1 MTLCVNGEQREVP
14 DGTSLDDL
22 LALLEIP
29 ARKGVAVA
37 VNLEV
42 VSHVDRAALM
52 LKGGDRVDVVTAVG
66 GG

>member
-1 MTLCVNGEQREVP
+1 MTLCINGEPREVP
-14 DGTSLDDL
+14 DGTSLDEL
-22 LALLEIP
+22 LVLLEIP

-42 VSHVDRAALM
+42 VAHVERAVLK

>member
-1 MTLCVNGEQREVP
+1 MTLCINGQPREVP
-14 DGTSLDDL
+14 DGISLLEL
-22 LALLEIP
+22 LVLLEIP

-42 VSHVDRAALM
+42 VAHADRDKLE
-52 LKGGDRVDVVTAVG
+52 LGDGDRIDVVTAVG